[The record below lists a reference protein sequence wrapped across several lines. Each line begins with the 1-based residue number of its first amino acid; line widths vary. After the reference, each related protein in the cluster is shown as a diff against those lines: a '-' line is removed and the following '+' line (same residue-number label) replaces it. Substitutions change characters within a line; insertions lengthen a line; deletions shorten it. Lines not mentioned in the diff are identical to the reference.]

1 MVKSI
6 IARLRIGGPAPSFTE
21 VHPLGD
27 VCPSVGNI
35 YAFQTTPLS
44 EFAAPETN
52 RYAAFKIIGVND
64 THFAIAVLDGVWDH
78 PPRQTEVSKARVLR
92 QHRFAHTGRT
102 AAFGVQ
108 IAWWTPGDLKGV
120 VLIGRVQLT
129 AEESGLGGDIISFAA
144 GTSHAT
150 LNAANHSAEGE
161 WRWANDREALIAEQE
176 KIRARDATIRAAE
189 EHRYRTRLIK
199 LTWDQ
204 LLSETPFERWSPSP
218 PFPPANFTQSA
229 RQKIHETCRDLSA
242 LGPKPKKAQVRAI
255 LKGCVEWFN
264 RADDEAGGV
273 IETEEREDICA
284 VLEELAFIARQKALF
299 EEIDAWREW

>member
-1 MVKSI
+1 VGE
-6 IARLRIGGPAPSFTE
+6 A
-21 VHPLGD
+21 
-27 VCPSVGNI
+27 CPSVGDV
-35 YAFQTTPLS
+35 YAFQTAPLN
-44 EFAAPETN
+44 EFASPETN

-64 THFAIAVLDGVWDH
+64 QHLAIAVLDGVWDRL
-78 PPRQTEVSKARVLR
+78 PRLIEVSKARVLR

-108 IAWWTPGDLKGV
+108 TAWWKPGDLKAI

-129 AEESGLGGDIISFAA
+129 AEESGLGGDIISFAV

-150 LNAANHSAEGE
+150 LNAVNSTAEGE
-161 WRWANDREALIAEQE
+161 WRWANDREALIAEHE
-176 KIRARDATIRAAE
+176 KTRARDAAIRAAE
-189 EHRYRTRLIK
+189 EERYRTRLSK

-229 RQKIHETCRDLSA
+229 RQTIHAACRDLSA
-242 LGPKPKKAQVRAI
+242 LGPKPKKAQVRAV

-264 RADDEAGGV
+264 KADAEAGSV
-273 IETEEREDICA
+273 IETEEREDIFA
-284 VLEELAFIARQKALF
+284 ALEEMAFVARQKALV
-299 EEIDAWREW
+299 EEIDAWRDW